1 MCFPGGSNGGISRFV
16 LEESNAVEDVFADG
30 DMCHPGKFFALG
42 GGEVGAV
49 YNPVVVHAAVE
60 TVLLSR
66 RVGYHFNHH
75 IFFTWDRVG
84 FAFR

>member
-1 MCFPGGSNGGISRFV
+1 MSYLGNGGGIGRFV
-16 LEESNAVEDVFADG
+16 LEESDAVEDVFANG
-30 DMCHPGKFFALG
+30 DMCHPGKFYALG

-66 RVGYHFNHH
+66 RVGYHFTRR
-75 IFFTWDRVG
+75 IFFAWDRVG
-84 FAFR
+84 FAFH